1 MSGDVFAASAIIIAV
16 FTKRKREKRKRAEWV
31 KPWIVRRS
39 QLGAYDTLLS
49 ELQIEEES
57 EYKNY
62 LRMSPEC
69 FDELFDLVK
78 IDITKQN
85 TNRRDTIPPKLKLAA
100 TIRPPFWILFTEAIF
115 SL

>member
-16 FTKRKREKRKRAEWV
+16 STKRKREKRKRAEWV
-31 KPWIVRRS
+31 KPWLVRRP

-49 ELQIEEES
+49 ELQMEEES

-69 FDELFDLVK
+69 FDEVLFDFVKNVNSTFLV
-78 IDITKQN
+78 
-85 TNRRDTIPPKLKLAA
+85 
-100 TIRPPFWILFTEAIF
+100 LFTEEQKRYIQF
-115 SL
+115 NQTSK